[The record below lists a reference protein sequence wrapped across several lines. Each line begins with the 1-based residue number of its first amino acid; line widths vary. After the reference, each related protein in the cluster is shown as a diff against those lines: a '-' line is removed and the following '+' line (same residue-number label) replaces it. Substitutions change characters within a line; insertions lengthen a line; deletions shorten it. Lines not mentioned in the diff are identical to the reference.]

1 MLTDSSFLFHFQS
14 QKFHFK
20 HRKPNKP
27 KSLRIYECHVG
38 IATSEWGVGTY
49 DNFRENILPRICRQ
63 GYNAIQLMAIMEH
76 AYYASF
82 GYQVTSF
89 YAASSRFG
97 TPDALKKLIDE
108 AHRLGLYVLLD
119 VVHSHASKNVEDGLN
134 KFDGTNSCFFHDGPR
149 GEHSLWDSRLF
160 NYTEYEVLRFLV
172 SNLRWWHDEYNFDGI
187 FLFSS
192 FIPLCTMHI
201 HKQFICN
208 CFSIFISFP
217 GYRFDGVTSML
228 YHSRGIGEGFSGDY
242 NEYFGL
248 NVDTDAIIYLAIS
261 NHLLHKIDPQIITIA
276 EDVSG
281 MPALCRPV
289 TEGGVGFDYRLA
301 MAIPDK
307 WIEYL
312 KEMSDDNWEM
322 GNIVHTL
329 TNRRWKEGTVAYAE
343 SHDQALV
350 GDKTLAFWLMDKE
363 MYTHMSTLSESSLI
377 IDRGLALHKMIRLIT
392 HTLGGESYLNFMGNE
407 FGHPEW
413 LDFPR
418 VGNNESYHYA
428 RRQWNLV
435 DDPLLKYKYLNN
447 FDRVM
452 NTTDDKYQW
461 LGSDP
466 AYVSLKH
473 EGDKVIA
480 FERAG
485 LLFVFN
491 FHPSKSY
498 TDYRVGVDVAGTYQV
513 VLSTDDSEFGGFD
526 RIDKNVKHLTDP
538 LGYCGRRCFVQ
549 VSATEK
555 PANE

>member
-1 MLTDSSFLFHFQS
+1 
-14 QKFHFK
+14 
-20 HRKPNKP
+20 
-27 KSLRIYECHVG
+27 
-38 IATSEWGVGTY
+38 
-49 DNFRENILPRICRQ
+49 
-63 GYNAIQLMAIMEH
+63 
-76 AYYASF
+76 
-82 GYQVTSF
+82 
-89 YAASSRFG
+89 
-97 TPDALKKLIDE
+97 
-108 AHRLGLYVLLD
+108 
-119 VVHSHASKNVEDGLN
+119 
-134 KFDGTNSCFFHDGPR
+134 
-149 GEHSLWDSRLF
+149 
-160 NYTEYEVLRFLV
+160 
-172 SNLRWWHDEYNFDGI
+172 
-187 FLFSS
+187 
-192 FIPLCTMHI
+192 
-201 HKQFICN
+201 
-208 CFSIFISFP
+208 
-217 GYRFDGVTSML
+217 ML

-248 NVDTDAIIYLAIS
+248 NVDTDAVIYLALS
-261 NHLLHKIDPQIITIA
+261 NYLLHKIDKEIITIA

-281 MPALCRPV
+281 MPTLCRPV
-289 TEGGVGFDYRLA
+289 NEGGVGFDYRLA

-312 KEMSDDNWEM
+312 KELSDDAWEM

-363 MYTHMSTLSESSLI
+363 MYTHMSTVSEPSLI
-377 IDRGLALHKMIRLIT
+377 IDRGMALHKMIRLIT

-435 DDPLLKYKYLNN
+435 DDELLKYKFLNN

-452 NTTDDKYQW
+452 NKTDDKYEW
-461 LGSDP
+461 LASDP

-491 FHPSKSY
+491 FHPTKSY
-498 TDYRVGVDVAGTYQV
+498 TDYRVGVDVAGSYQV

-526 RIDKNVKHLTDP
+526 RIDKNIKHATDP
-538 LGYCGRRCFVQ
+538 LGYCNRRCFVQ
-549 VSATEK
+549 VSDFYKTILRNPK
-555 PANE
+555 N